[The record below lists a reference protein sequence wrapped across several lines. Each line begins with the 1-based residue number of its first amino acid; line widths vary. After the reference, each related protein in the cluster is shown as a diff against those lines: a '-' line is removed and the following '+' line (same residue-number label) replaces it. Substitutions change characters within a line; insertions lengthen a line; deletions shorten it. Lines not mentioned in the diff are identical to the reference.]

1 MTSNGLKV
9 LSQIIWRFCCPIFYV
24 FTFLVPYCIFRYDFR
39 IETMFGSS
47 LFTVICIRTEVLFIL
62 FVFVENGG
70 VQHAL
75 TVYMSNMTDVL

>member
-1 MTSNGLKV
+1 
-9 LSQIIWRFCCPIFYV
+9 
-24 FTFLVPYCIFRYDFR
+24 
-39 IETMFGSS
+39 MFGSS
-47 LFTVICIRTEVLFIL
+47 LFTVICIITEVLFIL